1 MRIST
6 SQIFSNANRN
16 MQENQSS
23 LVDIQDKISSG
34 KKFTSLAEDP
44 VGANRV
50 VTLKREL
57 AQLDMF
63 QNNTD
68 ASRRRLELE
77 ETTLDNL
84 NIASDRMREL
94 VIQAANG
101 TMGDADR
108 MTIATEL
115 EEIVEYA
122 AGLMNTQDA
131 KGEYLFSG
139 SRGSTQTYVMENG
152 RYTYQGD
159 ATTRSIQIAS
169 ALYVESTDAGQ
180 SLFESITGEPGLKA
194 TGIALGAFNADS
206 LQILDKDAYAQTMR
220 MSGDITV
227 ELQQPTATTYSFTLR
242 DSAGNVLN
250 DAAGNPLQDIAYDG
264 TAVSMVEMEGVTF
277 ELDLPVG
284 ASYPGDGAALKLSY
298 EQPQTNI
305 LNEMMDTI
313 ELMRNPT
320 VGDEEL
326 KTKLNERFAMTLDQL
341 DESQARLSESISAIG
356 SRLNKL
362 ESAELANTDFQLMTE
377 ATLSSVQDLDY
388 AAAST
393 ELAKRQLALE
403 AAYAS
408 FAKIQDLSLFNYIR

>member
-6 SQIFSNANRN
+6 GQIFSNANRN
-16 MQENQSS
+16 MLENQSS

-50 VTLKREL
+50 VSLKREL

-63 QNNTD
+63 QSNID

-94 VIQAANG
+94 ILQAANG
-101 TMGDADR
+101 TQGQADR
-108 MTIATEL
+108 EIIATEL
-115 EEIVEYA
+115 EELVEYA

-139 SRGSTQTYVMENG
+139 SRGNAQTYVEEDG

-180 SLFESITGEPGLKA
+180 SLFESINGEPGLRA
-194 TGIALGAFNADS
+194 TGAARGAFDADS
-206 LQILDKDAYAQTMR
+206 LEIGDKDAFAQLMR
-220 MSGDITV
+220 TTGDMSIEV
-227 ELQQPTATTYSFTLR
+227 QQPTPTTYSFTLR
-242 DSAGNVLN
+242 DSAGNVIN
-250 DAAGNPLQDIAYDG
+250 DVNGNPLQDIAYDG
-264 TAVSMVEMEGVTF
+264 TAVSTVELEGVTF
-277 ELDLPVG
+277 ELDLPIG
-284 ASYPGDGAALKLSY
+284 ASYPGDGEALKLSY
-298 EQPQTNI
+298 EQPQSNI

-313 ELMRNPT
+313 EMMRNPT
-320 VGDEEL
+320 MGSEEL
-326 KTKLNERFAMTLDQL
+326 KAQLDERFAMTLDQL
-341 DESQARLSESISAIG
+341 DESQERLSESISAIG

-362 ESAELANTDFQLMTE
+362 EDAELANTDFKLMTE
-377 ATLSSVQDLDY
+377 GTLSAVQDLDY
-388 AAAST
+388 ASAST
-393 ELAKRQLALE
+393 ELAKRKLALE

-408 FAKIQDLSLFNYIR
+408 FGKIQDLSLFNYIR